1 VFPHARQPR
10 RLATADGALCLN
22 RRSLSRVD
30 RCRVLHPD
38 AHSTVHRQSP
48 LGEGPPTARRARG
61 CAPAGGNC
69 TAARPKGG
77 HCEAVHSPHL
87 THRLGEL
94 RRLAAAKGDVFRR
107 VPGRAQAWRESNRAR
122 GCLLFR
128 YPALD
133 VALISAPAR
142 MSAKAAAVWP
152 SYAATISAVHL
163 PCSRRRLLNAQA
175 FDNGASLL
183 QAARLYPPLFF
194 AATSAPA
201 EMSSSTA
208 RAEPLHAACMSAV
221 YLPRRRRP
229 DRRASPTKRRRSGLT
244 RSRRPS
250 RRDRRQRRLAASA
263 RARGR
268 FSPRA

>member
-1 VFPHARQPR
+1 MFPHARQPR

-38 AHSTVHRQSP
+38 AHCTVHRQSP
-48 LGEGPPTARRARG
+48 LGKRGTADW
-61 CAPAGGNC
+61 CAPAGCNC
-69 TAARPKGG
+69 TAVTLAARPKGG